1 MDKIEK
7 KKIKK
12 IAIMN
17 KLEDTFQ
24 ILKVGAIFDKK
35 RERKKRKKMYQSLI
49 IASPPTRPTR
59 TALSRRVWCD
69 ASNTT

>member
-35 RERKKRKKMYQSLI
+35 REKKKEKKMYQSLI
-49 IASPPTRPTR
+49 IALPPTR